1 VSSYQ
6 ELFTPI
12 LAAID
17 AEMRE
22 ARREQQEIAPILWD
36 VIDYQ
41 FGWDLPPAEFK
52 KVSGKKIRP
61 LLMALVAK
69 AVCGEYQHV
78 LPAGASLEFIHNFT
92 LIHDD
97 VMDDSPERRHRPTIW
112 TKWGKWQAINSGDG
126 LYALANLS
134 TVRLLKKG
142 MDARKTVRAMES
154 LSRACL
160 WTAEGQILDMD
171 FEHRETVLSDDYITM
186 ITNKSAT
193 LIECA
198 AFTGAMLSTDD
209 EAVIENYANFAR
221 TLGIA
226 FQVRDDYL
234 GVWGD
239 EAQTGK
245 SVTSDIRAKKKS
257 YPVLVGFERASQTD
271 RADLRQIYEKDTL
284 SDADVN
290 TVLAI
295 LDRVDARQQ
304 TDKIAE
310 DYYQQAMN
318 YLDATGI
325 TNETQDVI
333 RGFAAFLIQR
343 AY

>member
-6 ELFTPI
+6 SLFAPI

-17 AEMRE
+17 AEMRA
-22 ARREQQEIAPILWD
+22 ARLEQQEIAPILWD

-41 FGWDLPPAEFK
+41 FGWNLSPEEFK

-69 AVCGEYQHV
+69 AVCGNYQHV
-78 LPAGASLEFIHNFT
+78 LAAGASLEFIHNFT

-97 VMDDSPERRHRPTIW
+97 VMDDSPERRHRPTVW
-112 TKWGKWQAINSGDG
+112 TKRGKWQAINTGDG

-134 TVRLLKKG
+134 TVRLFNQGIAPHKV
-142 MDARKTVRAMES
+142 VRAMES

-171 FEHRETVLSDDYITM
+171 FETRDSVSSADYITM

-209 EAVIENYANFAR
+209 EAVIDNYAKFAR

-245 SVTSDIRAKKKS
+245 STTSDIRAKKKS
-257 YPVLVGFERASQTD
+257 YPVLVGFERANDAD
-271 RADLRQIYEKDTL
+271 RAELRRIYAQDTL
-284 SDADVN
+284 SDVDVDA
-290 TVLAI
+290 VLAI
-295 LDRVDARQQ
+295 LDHVDARQH
-304 TDKIAE
+304 TDEIAE
-310 DYYQQAMN
+310 QYYQQSMD